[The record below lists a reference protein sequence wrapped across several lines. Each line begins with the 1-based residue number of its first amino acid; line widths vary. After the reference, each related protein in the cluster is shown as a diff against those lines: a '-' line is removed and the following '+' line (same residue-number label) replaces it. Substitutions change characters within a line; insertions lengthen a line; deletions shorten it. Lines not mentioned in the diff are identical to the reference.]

1 MTTRDRVLSA
11 LEHNKGEFISGEELA
26 DAIGVSRNSVWKA
39 VRDLHEKGYTIDSVT
54 NRGYCL
60 TTESDI
66 ISVQG
71 ISAFLDE
78 KSYIDYIEVYDELSS
93 TNDVAKQK
101 AISAP
106 SYKHAIIAKTQ
117 TKGRGHGST
126 NYESPK
132 GGIYISVILN
142 PKELVYKNITVCA
155 AVFVA
160 DVLEEIT
167 GENTRIK
174 WVNNI
179 YIDDRKVCGILS
191 ETIADMETGAPD
203 TYIVGIG
210 IKYDILSKNE
220 LIAKLLNRI
229 YNPKK
234 YYTKTEITD
243 NYEKRLMYV
252 NDSVKFRIYDA
263 NEEKHFNAVIVGINE
278 DGHLIVKEDNE
289 LRILQTGEI
298 VEI

>member
-1 MTTRDRVLSA
+1 
-11 LEHNKGEFISGEELA
+11 
-26 DAIGVSRNSVWKA
+26 
-39 VRDLHEKGYTIDSVT
+39 
-54 NRGYCL
+54 
-60 TTESDI
+60 
-66 ISVQG
+66 
-71 ISAFLDE
+71 
-78 KSYIDYIEVYDELSS
+78 
-93 TNDVAKQK
+93 
-101 AISAP
+101 
-106 SYKHAIIAKTQ
+106 
-117 TKGRGHGST
+117 
-126 NYESPK
+126 
-132 GGIYISVILN
+132 
-142 PKELVYKNITVCA
+142 
-155 AVFVA
+155 
-160 DVLEEIT
+160 
-167 GENTRIK
+167 
-174 WVNNI
+174 
-179 YIDDRKVCGILS
+179 
-191 ETIADMETGAPD
+191 METGAPD